1 MRHAGSLPQLTS
13 PTSTS
18 MLMKRTSSGG
28 GKDHGLVSFMIFL
41 HNRRLYAYF
50 DIILTCLYFARHLG
64 ESQRT

>member
-28 GKDHGLVSFMIFL
+28 GKDHGLVSFIIFL
-41 HNRRLYAYF
+41 YHNRQLYAYF
-50 DIILTCLYFARHLG
+50 DFNLTCLYFAIDI
-64 ESQRT
+64 

>member
-28 GKDHGLVSFMIFL
+28 GKDHGLVSFMIF
-41 HNRRLYAYF
+41 Y
-50 DIILTCLYFARHLG
+50 IIGICLLTLF
-64 ESQRT
+64 